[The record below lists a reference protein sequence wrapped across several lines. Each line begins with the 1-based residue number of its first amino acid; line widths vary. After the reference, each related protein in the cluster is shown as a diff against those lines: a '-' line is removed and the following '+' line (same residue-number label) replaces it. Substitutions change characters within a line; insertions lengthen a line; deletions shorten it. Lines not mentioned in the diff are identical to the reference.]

1 MVSVENSL
9 LEGMVDDGI
18 NVHSTALRISAIHPD
33 GRIVCKYAH
42 VQSTGFEVFLA
53 GETIRFIKA
62 ATMEPGGER
71 TVESVE
77 WKAHDEIELLV
88 AGGVPP
94 EIAAGDAVEN
104 ADWQPAV
111 VFRGNTVRN
120 MSPRG
125 SLFATPGKIVCE
137 SNLFSSVRGAAVLIA
152 ADANNWY
159 ETGACRDMTIRN
171 NTFRNCTVKGG
182 KGVIQITPKVPRLE
196 DQKERYHRNIQI
208 VGNRF
213 TGCPKPK
220 LFAVSASHVVLRE
233 NLIED
238 SCGKI
243 SASGCD
249 DVVDLDLCERSEE

>member
-1 MVSVENSL
+1 ML
-9 LEGMVDDGI
+9 
-18 NVHSTALRISAIHPD
+18 
-33 GRIVCKYAH
+33 
-42 VQSTGFEVFLA
+42 
-53 GETIRFIKA
+53 
-62 ATMEPGGER
+62 
-71 TVESVE
+71 
-77 WKAHDEIELLV
+77 
-88 AGGVPP
+88 
-94 EIAAGDAVEN
+94 
-104 ADWQPAV
+104 
-111 VFRGNTVRN
+111 
-120 MSPRG
+120 PRG

-137 SNLFSSVRGAAVLIA
+137 DNLFSSVSGAAVLIA

-159 ETGACRDMTIRN
+159 ETGACRDMTLRN
-171 NTFRNCTVKGG
+171 NIFRNCTVKGG

-243 SASGCD
+243 SLSGCD
-249 DVVDLDLCERSEE
+249 DVVDLDLLR